1 MVDMLSVS
9 LCLRPGHHSLWHLSL
24 WLGKGDVLST
34 SFLILAGLV
43 LGVWLLCEIVFYF
56 YLRYIVLPELNRLT
70 TPEDS
75 VHTPWDEFHKI
86 IDVVSQLKGSYAFEQ
101 FFSGWFLGSPI
112 QDIRRGNVRE
122 MLAWAL
128 YSTAQSALTVR
139 QKACVEDVLYW
150 LKMRFQID
158 CPEGYNPKVRP
169 MLLTLDPVKYN
180 HRPLLF
186 YAVLTVIQV
195 LGHGVLMLLGFTRHE
210 VNGIAYWY
218 RSRVKDVP
226 AGEQASLPMIFF
238 HGISPG
244 LNLYLLVIHILSK
257 GRKVVLMEVPHI
269 AMCLNFKAKRL
280 GDMVKTVEIIAKRHR
295 MPHFAVAGHSFGS
308 LCAAW
313 VTKHLKHNVRQLI
326 LLDPVSLLLGLPDVC
341 YNFLHK
347 RPRTIME
354 YILHY
359 GGSTEITI
367 HHTLRRQFWW
377 YEGQLFLDA
386 IKCPVFIGLSGND
399 EIVPSPVLKVY
410 IEDHLKKIHAEEHQR
425 YQARSKCSNSS
436 SNDSTSAQRQCS
448 LSSSGTGNGNH
459 YSNHGSISNDN
470 LPKSSH
476 SSSNDGKG
484 YNSSS
489 SGSSSSRSSSSSSR
503 SSSGGPSE
511 KAVVSFEL
519 TASERAKSTNGG
531 CSGECGAAA
540 GATASCYLGDKR
552 GCVLERVQYSYW
564 EGWSHGEI
572 LFRFPQ
578 LKALDVA
585 MREQEKLF
593 RSPEVTVAMEA
604 STKAPSRQSSLK

>member
-1 MVDMLSVS
+1 
-9 LCLRPGHHSLWHLSL
+9 
-24 WLGKGDVLST
+24 
-34 SFLILAGLV
+34 
-43 LGVWLLCEIVFYF
+43 
-56 YLRYIVLPELNRLT
+56 
-70 TPEDS
+70 
-75 VHTPWDEFHKI
+75 
-86 IDVVSQLKGSYAFEQ
+86 
-101 FFSGWFLGSPI
+101 
-112 QDIRRGNVRE
+112 
-122 MLAWAL
+122 
-128 YSTAQSALTVR
+128 
-139 QKACVEDVLYW
+139 
-150 LKMRFQID
+150 
-158 CPEGYNPKVRP
+158 

-218 RSRVKDVP
+218 RSRVRDVP
-226 AGEQASLPMIFF
+226 TGEHASLPLIFF

-347 RPRTIME
+347 QPRTIME

-425 YQARSKCSNSS
+425 YQARAKRSNSS
-436 SNDSTSAQRQCS
+436 SNSSRSAQRQ
-448 LSSSGTGNGNH
+448 
-459 YSNHGSISNDN
+459 
-470 LPKSSH
+470 LPS
-476 SSSNDGKG
+476 D
-484 YNSSS
+484 
-489 SGSSSSRSSSSSSR
+489 
-503 SSSGGPSE
+503 
-511 KAVVSFEL
+511 KAAVSFEP
-519 TASERAKSTNGG
+519 TASDRAQTTNGG
-531 CSGECGAAA
+531 CSGGCGAAA
-540 GATASCYLGDKR
+540 AAAASCNLGDKR
-552 GCVLERVQYSYW
+552 GCVLERIQYSYW

-593 RSPEVTVAMEA
+593 RSPEVTAAMDA
-604 STKAPSRQSSLK
+604 STKAPSRQGSLNQSRADGVVATAHHYSRKPSTSLSAAGVVENGGGSCGDEGKKLSLDLDGKIKNL

>member
-1 MVDMLSVS
+1 M
-9 LCLRPGHHSLWHLSL
+9 
-24 WLGKGDVLST
+24 
-34 SFLILAGLV
+34 
-43 LGVWLLCEIVFYF
+43 
-56 YLRYIVLPELNRLT
+56 
-70 TPEDS
+70 
-75 VHTPWDEFHKI
+75 
-86 IDVVSQLKGSYAFEQ
+86 
-101 FFSGWFLGSPI
+101 
-112 QDIRRGNVRE
+112 
-122 MLAWAL
+122 
-128 YSTAQSALTVR
+128 
-139 QKACVEDVLYW
+139 LYW

-169 MLLTLDPVKYN
+169 MLLTLDPIKYN

-195 LGHGVLMLLGFTRHE
+195 LGHGVLMLLGFQRHE

-218 RSRVKDVP
+218 RSRVRDLP
-226 AGEQASLPMIFF
+226 AGEQASLPLIFF

-244 LNLYLLVIHILSK
+244 LNLYLLVIHILSR

-347 RPRTIME
+347 QPRTVME
-354 YILHY
+354 YLLHY

-377 YEGQLFLDA
+377 YEGQLFLDE

-410 IEDHLKKIHAEEHQR
+410 IEDHLEKYHAEEHQR
-425 YQARSKCSNSS
+425 YQAR
-436 SNDSTSAQRQCS
+436 AQRNLNYNNHEVARRQSS
-448 LSSSGTGNGNH
+448 LGVGLGNGNGH
-459 YSNHGSISNDN
+459 AGNGNG
-470 LPKSSH
+470 
-476 SSSNDGKG
+476 SSS
-484 YNSSS
+484 STLH
-489 SGSSSSRSSSSSSR
+489 SGSSSHNKLNEGGSSSNGENGGIGGNGHGSTNSSSLHK
-503 SSSGGPSE
+503 SSTSSI
-511 KAVVSFEL
+511 KHSVSFEPA
-519 TASERAKSTNGG
+519 ASDKTSSSNGG
-531 CSGECGAAA
+531 CIGGCGGAAA
-540 GATASCYLGDKR
+540 ATGAAAAACCCTLGDKR
-552 GCVLERVQYSYW
+552 GCVLERIQYSYW

-585 MREQEKLF
+585 VREQEKLF
-593 RSPEVTVAMEA
+593 RSPEVMASMDA
-604 STKAPSRQSSLK
+604 STRQPRRQGNLDQSRAAGVVAAAQHYSRKASASLSAAGVVENGHGKKLSLDLSGKIKDL